1 MSPRAA
7 YYKSRPIDGTAC
19 PVQGETSF
27 HTVSQP
33 MPNILAALA
42 PVFLLILFGW
52 GLRRGGWFGEAFWAD
67 VDRLVFYVL
76 FPAYLVVRIAG
87 ADLSGMPLGPMGL
100 GIAAG
105 LFAMAALAFL
115 LKPLFGLDGPG
126 FGAAFQGCMRPNI
139 YVGFAAAEA
148 LFGVEGGVLAA
159 IVVAVGTPLV
169 NVFAAV
175 VLTLYGPDGNG
186 GWGKVVSALARNPV
200 ILAIAAGLAINLA
213 GLGLPPVVDDMLA
226 IMARGTL
233 AMALLSVGAGLM
245 FEAVRRAGRTVLA
258 VTALKLAVLP
268 ALTLGACLAFGAH
281 GLALTVA
288 VMFASLPNSPTSY
301 SMTRQLGG
309 DHRMMAAIITIQT
322 LAAMA
327 TMPAVLMLLT
337 ALKV

>member
-1 MSPRAA
+1 LTDIA
-7 YYKSRPIDGTAC
+7 
-19 PVQGETSF
+19 
-27 HTVSQP
+27 
-33 MPNILAALA
+33 AALA
-42 PVFLLILFGW
+42 PVFLLILCGW

-67 VDRLVFYVL
+67 VDRLVFYLL
-76 FPAYLVVRIAG
+76 FPAYLVIRIAT
-87 ADLSGMPLGPMGL
+87 ADLAGLSLGPMGL
-100 GIAAG
+100 GVAAG

-115 LKPLFGLDGPG
+115 LKPLSGLDGPG

-148 LFGVEGGVLAA
+148 LFGVEGGVLAL

-186 GWGKVVSALARNPV
+186 GWAKVAAALVRNPV

-213 GLGLPPVVDDMLA
+213 GLGLPPVVDEMLA

-233 AMALLSVGAGLM
+233 AMALLSVGAGLHLK
-245 FEAVRRAGRTVLA
+245 AVRRAGRTVLA
-258 VTALKLAVLP
+258 VGVLKLAVLP
-268 ALTLGACLAFGAH
+268 ALTLVACLAFGAQ
-281 GLALTVA
+281 GLPLVVA
-288 VMFASLPNSPTSY
+288 VLFASLPNSPTSY

-309 DHRMMAAIITIQT
+309 DHQMMAALITVQT

-327 TMPAVLMLLT
+327 TMPAVLLMLGRFIG
-337 ALKV
+337 

>member
-1 MSPRAA
+1 
-7 YYKSRPIDGTAC
+7 
-19 PVQGETSF
+19 
-27 HTVSQP
+27 

-87 ADLSGMPLGPMGL
+87 ADLTGMPLGPMGL
-100 GIAAG
+100 GVAAG

-169 NVFAAV
+169 NVFAAI
-175 VLTLYGPDGNG
+175 VLTQYGPDGSG
-186 GWGKVVSALARNPV
+186 GWARVGAALA
-200 ILAIAAGLAINLA
+200 
-213 GLGLPPVVDDMLA
+213 
-226 IMARGTL
+226 
-233 AMALLSVGAGLM
+233 
-245 FEAVRRAGRTVLA
+245 
-258 VTALKLAVLP
+258 
-268 ALTLGACLAFGAH
+268 
-281 GLALTVA
+281 
-288 VMFASLPNSPTSY
+288 
-301 SMTRQLGG
+301 
-309 DHRMMAAIITIQT
+309 
-322 LAAMA
+322 
-327 TMPAVLMLLT
+327 
-337 ALKV
+337 